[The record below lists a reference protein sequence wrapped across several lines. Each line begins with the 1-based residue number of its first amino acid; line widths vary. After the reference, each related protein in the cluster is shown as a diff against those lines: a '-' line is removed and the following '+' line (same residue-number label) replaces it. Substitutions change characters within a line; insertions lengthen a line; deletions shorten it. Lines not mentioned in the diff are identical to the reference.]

1 MLAAYRAGKSTV
13 SAFAAVAGATV
24 EAVDVGV
31 GRPTRDIR
39 FEAAMSA
46 ERFAEAA
53 AAGRNAVEAL
63 DADLLV
69 LGEMGIGNTTAAAAV
84 AAALGGGEVAA
95 WVGRGTGVDDE
106 GLARKREAVRQA
118 VDRIAGVLD
127 PLEVLRE
134 VGGAELVAM
143 AAAIVAARHRRLPVL
158 IDGYVV
164 TAAGLALAASRA
176 DALDHCIVG
185 HCSSEAGHRR
195 LLERPRQAAVAR
207 PRDAP
212 RRRER
217 RDGRRAARRHG
228 VRGDHTGADVRR
240 VVRLTRRPCVSGF
253 LPRCSSSPGCR
264 FASAA
269 SLRSPPR
276 CRGSPVVGALVGVA
290 VGAVAAGMWHLV
302 PPSVAA
308 AVAVLGGVLV
318 TGAFH
323 EDGLADVSDAFAGGW
338 SRTDRLRILDDPLH
352 GSYGVAA
359 LCGSIVLRIVA
370 TAALA
375 AHGPAVVFGALVA
388 AHALARAGSGRV
400 DGSRAGRQGRGARR
414 RLRPVARRGARRAPG
429 SSRVSRSPRVTVG
442 WWVAPL
448 VAAAAVAAAV
458 VSWIAMRK
466 IGGTSGDVLGAIEQ
480 VAECLTL
487 VVASGLAMRHSLW
500 WT

>member
-1 MLAAYRAGKSTV
+1 MTWLRDGVGSMPSGDAESAAAVRARAADILRPAGALARLDEVAAWVACWQRTATPAVARPAALIFAADHGVTAAGVSKYPADVTAAMLAAYRAGKSTV

-46 ERFAEAA
+46 DRFAEAA

-106 GLARKREAVRQA
+106 GLARKREAVRRA

-195 LLERPRQAAVAR
+195 LLERLGKQPLLDLEMRLGEGSGAMAAV
-207 PRDAP
+207 
-212 RRRER
+212 
-217 RDGRRAARRHG
+217 
-228 VRGDHTGADVRR
+228 
-240 VVRLTRRPCVSGF
+240 
-253 LPRCSSSPGCR
+253 
-264 FASAA
+264 
-269 SLRSPPR
+269 
-276 CRGSPVVGALVGVA
+276 
-290 VGAVAAGMWHLV
+290 
-302 PPSVAA
+302 
-308 AVAVLGGVLV
+308 
-318 TGAFH
+318 
-323 EDGLADVSDAFAGGW
+323 
-338 SRTDRLRILDDPLH
+338 
-352 GSYGVAA
+352 
-359 LCGSIVLRIVA
+359 
-370 TAALA
+370 
-375 AHGPAVVFGALVA
+375 
-388 AHALARAGSGRV
+388 
-400 DGSRAGRQGRGARR
+400 
-414 RLRPVARRGARRAPG
+414 
-429 SSRVSRSPRVTVG
+429 
-442 WWVAPL
+442 PL
-448 VAAAAVAAAV
+448 VAMACAG
-458 VSWIAMRK
+458 I
-466 IGGTSGDVLGAIEQ
+466 TQ
-480 VAECLTL
+480 VPTFGEWF
-487 VVASGLAMRHSLW
+487 G
-500 WT
+500 